1 MTYHSGCVNCLEV
14 SVISSEELVGEAGG
28 PDVLL
33 TGGADGTAKLWG
45 LGEDNL
51 CLRSY
56 EGHRGGVCGV
66 CVGGCQG
73 RDFVVT
79 CSLDKKVRVFSA
91 LTEDVIYD
99 LPGAS
104 CCVYAPTLRNGMRP
118 VLLTGGFDGARAY
131 SVPDACDEKEAWA
144 LSDQTDAFHP
154 RLLRHFA
161 LTSRVEVI
169 RQCTLFDERR
179 VVLTASKKLVEL
191 WTPRLEPGCIREP
204 LVMDL
209 LYTFQAS
216 GPVRDANLR
225 PHAFLKADT
234 AFTEPV
240 VSSRRDLT
248 LDVTVYLVCCRDLK
262 QIDPAKLLEPYVV
275 AKSCRSDAKPVE
287 IVRTKNV
294 RGADCDF
301 SQKDEDFRF
310 TVKVPVYDE
319 GYELVCAIY
328 DFNRAKNK
336 HFACGAAKFSAKD
349 LLHGSEE
356 LTEHLQPATSKQL
369 TAHGSLTIR
378 LDRGDGAVP
387 FCACEL
393 VACTLQGHVDHALLY
408 GFDEIPPPPPVT
420 PPGQEVVLETAI
432 VQFNYAK
439 QADDE
444 IGLTYR
450 DEVQVLK
457 KGKDGW
463 WYGRRTAW
471 NARRDNCWDEE
482 GWFPSSYV
490 DGDLYAQRNPEA
502 RWTGGK
508 AGEDDWETV
517 HTSSSDDSAS
527 EAEAPSRSV
536 VY

>member
-1 MTYHSGCVNCLEV
+1 
-14 SVISSEELVGEAGG
+14 
-28 PDVLL
+28 
-33 TGGADGTAKLWG
+33 
-45 LGEDNL
+45 
-51 CLRSY
+51 
-56 EGHRGGVCGV
+56 
-66 CVGGCQG
+66 
-73 RDFVVT
+73 
-79 CSLDKKVRVFSA
+79 
-91 LTEDVIYD
+91 
-99 LPGAS
+99 
-104 CCVYAPTLRNGMRP
+104 
-118 VLLTGGFDGARAY
+118 
-131 SVPDACDEKEAWA
+131 
-144 LSDQTDAFHP
+144 
-154 RLLRHFA
+154 
-161 LTSRVEVI
+161 
-169 RQCTLFDERR
+169 
-179 VVLTASKKLVEL
+179 
-191 WTPRLEPGCIREP
+191 
-204 LVMDL
+204 MDL

-240 VSSRRDLT
+240 VSSRRELT

-287 IVRTKNV
+287 ITRTKNT

-349 LLHGSEE
+349 LLHGTEE

-408 GFDEIPPPPPVT
+408 GFEEIPPPPPVT
-420 PPGQEVVLETAI
+420 PPGQEVVLETAL
-432 VQFNYAK
+432 VQFNYTK

-490 DGDLYAQRNPEA
+490 DGDLYAQKNPSN
-502 RWTGGK
+502 RWTGGR

-517 HTSSSDDSAS
+517 HTSSSDS
-527 EAEAPSRSV
+527 ESEDEAPRL
-536 VY
+536 